1 MSERFEALKIF
12 FELNPLSVQAA
23 ESLHTEREISLEI
36 LDNNLERHFFTFSK
50 NAISKKNTLESRK
63 SEKPDFSFE
72 IPEKIALE
80 LTQRN
85 FSTIAEVGLFIF
97 EKMLSNEVESK
108 IRAKASI
115 GFLAF
120 LTSGYP
126 GILTSGGIQV
136 AQFLAS
142 KGFGNV
148 SKIKEA
154 LSRLKG

>member
-1 MSERFEALKIF
+1 MNDCFEALKFF
-12 FELNPLSVQAA
+12 FEQNPLSLQAA
-23 ESLHTEREISLEI
+23 ESLHVGREISLEI
-36 LDNNLERHFFTFSK
+36 LDSSLERHFFTFTK
-50 NAISKKNTLESRK
+50 NSTTKKNTFEGRK

-72 IPEKIALE
+72 IPQKVAEE

-85 FSTIAEVGLFIF
+85 FSSIAEVGLFIF

-108 IRAKASI
+108 IRVRASI

-148 SKIKEA
+148 SKINEA
-154 LSRLKG
+154 LSRLQG